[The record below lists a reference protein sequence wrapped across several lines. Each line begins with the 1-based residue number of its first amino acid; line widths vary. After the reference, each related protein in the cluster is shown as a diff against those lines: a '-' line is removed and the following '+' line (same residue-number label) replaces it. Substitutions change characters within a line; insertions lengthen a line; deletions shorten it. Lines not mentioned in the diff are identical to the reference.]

1 MDQHAASEGRD
12 RILINDL
19 VVDTRIGVHAHEYDA
34 PQRVRINVALD
45 VTTNPAPLSD
55 DLSHVISY
63 EGIIGSIKA
72 LVVDG
77 HINLVETLA
86 ERIAQICLKSPL
98 ALRARVRVEKLD
110 IEPDA
115 AGVGV
120 EIERWRSES

>member
-1 MDQHAASEGRD
+1 MDEQAASGRRD
-12 RILINDL
+12 RILIRDL
-19 VVDTRIGVHAHEYDA
+19 MIATRIGVHPHEYDV
-34 PQRVRINVALD
+34 PQRVLINIALD

-72 LVVDG
+72 LATAG

-98 ALRARVRVEKLD
+98 AVRACVRVEKLD

-120 EIERWRSES
+120 EVERGRP